1 MRISDW
7 SSDVCSSDLRPQ
19 SLARRAEA
27 RHQLAEGDRADAR
40 RTDQAQA
47 VEPLL
52 LAHSPV
58 GAFFEAPTFGSVPLR
73 RRAIFSRCRHST
85 ISASASAT
93 GTRSI
98 RPKHHMATGALT
110 AAAMPPPDDNRK
122 RVV

>member
-58 GAFFEAPTFGSVPLR
+58 GAYFEAPTFGSVPLR
-73 RRAIFSRCRHST
+73 RRAIFSRFRPST
-85 ISASASAT
+85 LSARASPT

-98 RPKHHMATGALT
+98 RPEHHLPNSKHTPNTH
-110 AAAMPPPDDNRK
+110 PPPQ
-122 RVV
+122 